1 MPGQRIRMAMS
12 RVQHQLNL
20 PGRKVAAESLHIT
33 LAFLGMVALRHLPEL
48 ERIAAE
54 VSLPASVL
62 ELDQVGCFARARV
75 AWLGPSQPPESLQE
89 ARRRLNELLA
99 SSGFRSEQRPW
110 QPHVTLYRDLRK
122 ACGKMRLEPVVW
134 PLDGFCLVQSE
145 LLENG
150 PRYRVLQRWPATG

>member
-1 MPGQRIRMAMS
+1 MPDRRVRVAMS
-12 RVQHQLNL
+12 RVQRRLSL

-33 LAFLGMVALRHLPEL
+33 LAFLGMVALRRLPEL
-48 ERIAAE
+48 ERVAAR

-62 ELDQVGCFARARV
+62 ELDQVGCFTRARV
-75 AWLGPSQPPESLQE
+75 AWLGPSQPPEGLLE

-99 SSGFRSEQRPW
+99 SSGFRSEQRHW

-122 ACGKMRLEPVVW
+122 ACGMMPVEPVAW

-150 PRYRVLQRWPATG
+150 PRYQVLQYWPATG